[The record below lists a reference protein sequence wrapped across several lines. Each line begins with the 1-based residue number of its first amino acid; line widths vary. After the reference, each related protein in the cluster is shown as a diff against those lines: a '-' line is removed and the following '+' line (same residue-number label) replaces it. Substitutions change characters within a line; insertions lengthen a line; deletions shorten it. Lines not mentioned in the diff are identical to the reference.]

1 MPNLRSKAEREND
14 RANDSPTAIRGQSLQ
29 RIHAFRASLRRFER
43 SHAEP
48 IPIQWSKIMAEHSEA
63 ISTLNTLIATT
74 IDSVTGYEDSAKNID
89 NERFREIFRQ
99 RASERQEVVQQL
111 REEVRRLGGNPEDD
125 GSFLGKAH
133 QRFEDLKAAI
143 TGRDEKAIINEVE
156 RGEDYLKE
164 KWQAALQSGNL
175 HGETH
180 DLVERLYQSVKSG
193 HDQISQLKHGME
205 TPSQA

>member
-1 MPNLRSKAEREND
+1 
-14 RANDSPTAIRGQSLQ
+14 
-29 RIHAFRASLRRFER
+29 
-43 SHAEP
+43 
-48 IPIQWSKIMAEHSEA
+48 MAEHSGA

-74 IDSVTGYEDSAKNID
+74 IDSITGYEDSAENIH
-89 NERFREIFRQ
+89 NERFRELFRE
-99 RASERQEVVQQL
+99 RASERQQVVQQL
-111 REEVRRLGGNPEDD
+111 REEVRRLGGDAEDG
-125 GSFLGKAH
+125 GSLLGKAH

-164 KWQAALQSGNL
+164 KWQTALQSGEL
-175 HGETH
+175 KGETH

-205 TPSQA
+205 TTSNV